1 MSEETMKTKIV
12 IAFLLLIFSNAAFGR
27 PSKGLPFINDDFEK
41 ATAEAKQRN
50 VPIFVEVWAPW

>member
-1 MSEETMKTKIV
+1 MKTKIV
-12 IAFLLLIFSNAAFGR
+12 IAFLLLIFSNDAFGR

>member
-1 MSEETMKTKIV
+1 MKTQIV
-12 IAFLLLIFSNAAFGR
+12 IAFLLLIFSNDAFGR

-41 ATAEAKQRN
+41 ATAEAKQRR